1 MYGRR
6 PHLVDKSRK
15 AKASALIFIHKS
27 ISAAKLPYR
36 EAVRDHSPGLPGLG
50 LEFGHLG
57 GVFQAAALRVAL
69 AIGEE

>member
-1 MYGRR
+1 MQAQAEDSLGACPTYRAAVTDLGLQPCVARASRPCSMAHPRARR
-6 PHLVDKSRK
+6 PC
-15 AKASALIFIHKS
+15 
-27 ISAAKLPYR
+27 
-36 EAVRDHSPGLPGLG
+36 